1 MNAPEG
7 VVAIASPLYTA
18 PLAELLAT
26 TNACVP
32 PDHAEMVPSSLAK
45 IKRAVPCEG
54 ITKPLVGL
62 NTMPVGAPGTDT
74 TSPSFAPVLPL
85 YNVDFPVPL
94 SATHHGLVAL
104 ATRPQALTRSGSVRS
119 AETAPSETRLCCL

>member
-1 MNAPEG
+1 MPNGAYPDGIVGSMNPPG
-7 VVAIASPLYTA
+7 TVAGA
-18 PLAELLAT
+18 
-26 TNACVP
+26 NA
-32 PDHAEMVPSSLAK
+32 
-45 IKRAVPCEG
+45 
-54 ITKPLVGL
+54 GL

-104 ATRPQALTRSGSVRS
+104 AVSPQGLTRSGSVRS